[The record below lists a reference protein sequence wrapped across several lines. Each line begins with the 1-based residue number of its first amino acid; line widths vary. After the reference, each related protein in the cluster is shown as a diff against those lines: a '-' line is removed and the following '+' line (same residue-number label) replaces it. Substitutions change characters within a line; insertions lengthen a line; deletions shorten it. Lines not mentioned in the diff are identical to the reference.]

1 MGDISGG
8 HAWNGAVL
16 AAREINEAGG
26 IVINGT
32 RYFIG
37 LVSEDTEE
45 MAWALDIVKANNSAK
60 RLIED
65 HSPHFVTG
73 GFRTEAVLAYQ
84 EVIMDAKIPFLS
96 TGVVADEFCQNV
108 LNDYDHYKY
117 FFRIMPYNTTSLI
130 NELILYILYLSDYF
144 NRTYGASTIKVGILR
159 EDLSWTIPIASA
171 LQSQLPVLNSNI
183 SIVSNTAFPVTVSAF
198 QMSNYLASL
207 DALGAQII
215 IPIISSPGGIHLG
228 VQYGT
233 IQPGYLL
240 AGINTLAQLDSYWE
254 NTAGGC
260 NYEIIMQSL
269 YNVSKTSK
277 SKSFWN
283 NFYNNFSEEPYY
295 TGIGSYGAVN
305 LLANTVF
312 NTQSFNS
319 SNIIMEL
326 EKINATNSFLGPSG
340 NLAFSGSHDL
350 IAGWPYA
357 TSLFCQWYGGSK
369 TVLSTGDSIYPES
382 IPTGYL
388 KIPPWGIN
396 GFGPSL
402 LPGDF
407 NVYNNADNPDPD
419 GIFNLTWTSSI
430 NADNYSIYRSTHPIT
445 YINDDL
451 ILVADQTALSPFEI
465 SGLKTGDHYFV
476 IVANN
481 EYGIKMSDCTHIS
494 VLLPAPGNFLLDT
507 DADDPDTDGIFNINW
522 TNSDGANNYSIYT
535 SQAFISEINENLILL
550 ANQNAIS
557 PYSISNRKTGIHYF
571 VVVAYNSTGMTLS
584 NCINVSVLL
593 PAPGDFILSSNAG
606 NPNLNGEFDLFWTN
620 SDGADNYSLYTFS
633 EYISQINFSV
643 DLLANQNAV
652 SPTSISGLTQGEYYY
667 LVVAFNETG
676 ETMSNCL
683 HLEVYLSAPK
693 DFTLSTNAGDPDTD
707 GVFDL
712 TWSDSF
718 AAENYSVYQYES
730 LIVELNQTLDELA
743 FQSATSPF
751 QITDLSNGTYYFI
764 VVAHNEN
771 GQTLSNN
778 VHVIVQISPP
788 DDDIDNGNEIISG
801 YNLLIF
807 ISVFSIIS
815 IIVHGRYSRQKKQ
828 I

>member
-1 MGDISGG
+1 
-8 HAWNGAVL
+8 
-16 AAREINEAGG
+16 
-26 IVINGT
+26 
-32 RYFIG
+32 
-37 LVSEDTEE
+37 
-45 MAWALDIVKANNSAK
+45 
-60 RLIED
+60 
-65 HSPHFVTG
+65 
-73 GFRTEAVLAYQ
+73 
-84 EVIMDAKIPFLS
+84 
-96 TGVVADEFCQNV
+96 
-108 LNDYDHYKY
+108 
-117 FFRIMPYNTTSLI
+117 
-130 NELILYILYLSDYF
+130 
-144 NRTYGASTIKVGILR
+144 
-159 EDLSWTIPIASA
+159 
-171 LQSQLPVLNSNI
+171 
-183 SIVSNTAFPVTVSAF
+183 
-198 QMSNYLASL
+198 
-207 DALGAQII
+207 
-215 IPIISSPGGIHLG
+215 
-228 VQYGT
+228 
-233 IQPGYLL
+233 
-240 AGINTLAQLDSYWE
+240 
-254 NTAGGC
+254 
-260 NYEIIMQSL
+260 
-269 YNVSKTSK
+269 
-277 SKSFWN
+277 
-283 NFYNNFSEEPYY
+283 
-295 TGIGSYGAVN
+295 
-305 LLANTVF
+305 
-312 NTQSFNS
+312 FNS

-357 TSLFCQWYGGSK
+357 TSLFCQWYSGSK
-369 TVLSTGDSIYPES
+369 TVLSTGNSIYPES

-445 YINDDL
+445 YINNDL

-465 SGLKTGDHYFV
+465 SGIKTGDHYFV

-507 DADDPDTDGIFNINW
+507 DADDPDTDGIFNLNW

-550 ANQNAIS
+550 ANQDAIS

-571 VVVAYNSTGMTLS
+571 AVVAYNGTGMTLS

-606 NPNLNGEFDLFWTN
+606 DPNLKGEFDLIWTN

-633 EYISQINFSV
+633 DYINQINFSV
-643 DLLANQNAV
+643 DLLADQDAV
-652 SPTSISGLTQGEYYY
+652 SPIHISGLTQGEYYY

-683 HLEVYLSAPK
+683 HIVVHLSAPK
-693 DFTLSTNAGDPDTD
+693 DFTLFTNAGDPDTD

-718 AAENYSVYQYES
+718 AAENYSVYEYENS
-730 LIVELNQTLDELA
+730 IVEINYTLNELA

-751 QITDLSNGTYYFI
+751 QITDLSNGTYYYT
-764 VVAHNEN
+764 VVAHNEH

-778 VHVIVQISPP
+778 VHVIVQIPPP
-788 DDDIDNGNEIISG
+788 DDGSDNGVKFISS
-801 YNLLIF
+801 YNLLIIF
-807 ISVFSIIS
+807 SAFSIVSLIL
-815 IIVHGRYSRQKKQ
+815 IGRYLRRKTHL
-828 I
+828 